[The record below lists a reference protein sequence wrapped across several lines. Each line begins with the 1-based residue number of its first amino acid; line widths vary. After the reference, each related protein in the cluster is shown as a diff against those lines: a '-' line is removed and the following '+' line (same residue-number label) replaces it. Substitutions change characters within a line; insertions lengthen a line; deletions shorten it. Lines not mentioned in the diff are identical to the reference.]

1 MAVVSGYQVDTGRS
15 YTDVPSGSRGR
26 DVSQREDLAN
36 FISMLTRDET
46 PFMSSIGKTKAT
58 AIYHEWQTDQLQAPG
73 TSRIGEG
80 TDYIIPTGVNSG
92 TAGLPSGGIPNSAA
106 GQPGTQN
113 AAGMQ
118 ADESTFATTGP
129 QRSRLGNYTQINGKT
144 IAVSGTRRAIDQ
156 AGVADE
162 YAYQLKKRGTELR
175 RDLEFDL
182 IHSFNVAQTGTFNGA
197 VPGQST
203 GQTIANA
210 AARSFGG
217 YQARI
222 NQSQRLET
230 NAALGGNVIYKGDFT
245 APATAGVGTT
255 IPVKTVADAP
265 TRAPL
270 ALSDI
275 DLAMQRIYQNGGKA
289 NKLML
294 SPKLRRDFSD
304 LMVTDSGVRRN
315 IDMDGKLRQSVDVY
329 MSDFG
334 DVMVTPNYIMGLER
348 NIAFQQQGATG
359 DTETTDLAD
368 FCALLYDPMW
378 FSIATLRPL
387 QEVDVGQR
395 GDSTIGM
402 MIEECT
408 LEVKNPQ
415 GCSAI
420 YGLM

>member
-1 MAVVSGYQVDTGRS
+1 MATVSGYQVDTGRS
-15 YTDVPSGSRGR
+15 YSDVPSGSRGR
-26 DVSQREDLAN
+26 DISQREDLAN

-175 RDLEFDL
+175 RDVEFDL
-182 IHSFNVAQTGTFNGA
+182 IHTYQVSQGGTASTPISGESAGGSFNTN
-197 VPGQST
+197 
-203 GQTIANA
+203 
-210 AARSFGG
+210 ARSFGG
-217 YQARI
+217 YQAWI
-222 NQSQRLET
+222 NIGDRLET
-230 NAALGGNVIYKGDFT
+230 DTRLGGNCIYKGDFKQPST
-245 APATAGVGTT
+245 ATGAT
-255 IPVKTVADAP
+255 TVANGNDGANAGLGTHTVAKTISGNP

-275 DLAMQRIYQNGGKA
+275 DLAMQRIYQN
-289 NKLML
+289 
-294 SPKLRRDFSD
+294 
-304 LMVTDSGVRRN
+304 
-315 IDMDGKLRQSVDVY
+315 
-329 MSDFG
+329 
-334 DVMVTPNYIMGLER
+334 
-348 NIAFQQQGATG
+348 
-359 DTETTDLAD
+359 
-368 FCALLYDPMW
+368 
-378 FSIATLRPL
+378 
-387 QEVDVGQR
+387 
-395 GDSTIGM
+395 
-402 MIEECT
+402 
-408 LEVKNPQ
+408 
-415 GCSAI
+415 
-420 YGLM
+420 